1 MLAYKT
7 ISKEADAQLIE
18 KRSRFI
24 AHVSPVRSEKE
35 ALDYIENIKAE
46 YWDAK
51 HNVYAYSVRDEN
63 RQRYSDDSEPKGT
76 AGLPVL
82 DVIKS
87 EGLND
92 IVVVVTRYF
101 GGILLGK
108 GGLIRAYSSTAKLG
122 IDKAGVITLSLC
134 KLCKLTADYSFYG
147 KLSALINSNFGLL
160 DDTEFTDKVKLS
172 FHIEESYLDSLV
184 ANIRDATAGN
194 FDIEIIGEEF
204 LPRAP

>member
-7 ISKEADAQLIE
+7 VNKEADAQLIE

-24 AHVSPVRSEKE
+24 AHVSPVSSERE

-46 YWDAK
+46 HWDAK

-63 RQRYSDDSEPKGT
+63 RQRYSDDAEPKGT

-82 DVIKS
+82 DVIKN

-92 IVVVVTRYF
+92 VVIVVTRYF

-122 IDKAGVITLSLC
+122 IDKAGIITLSLC

-147 KLSALINSNFGLL
+147 KLSALINSNFGII
-160 DDTEFTDKVKLS
+160 DDTEFTDKVNLA
-172 FHIEESYLDSLV
+172 FHIDERYLASLKT
-184 ANIRDATAGN
+184 NISDATAGN
-194 FDIEIIGEEF
+194 FHIEVTGEAF
-204 LPRAP
+204 LP

>member
-7 ISKEADAQLIE
+7 VNKEADAQLIE

-24 AHVSPVRSEKE
+24 AHVSPVSSERE

-46 YWDAK
+46 HWDAK

-63 RQRYSDDSEPKGT
+63 RQRYSDDAEPKGT

-82 DVIKS
+82 DVIKN

-92 IVVVVTRYF
+92 VVIVVTRYF

-122 IDKAGVITLSLC
+122 IDKAGIITLSLC

-147 KLSALINSNFGLL
+147 KLSALINSNFGII
-160 DDTEFTDKVKLS
+160 DDTEFTDKVNLA
-172 FHIEESYLDSLV
+172 FHIEERYLASLKT
-184 ANIRDATAGN
+184 NISDATAGN
-194 FDIEIIGEEF
+194 FHIEVTGEAF
-204 LPRAP
+204 LP